1 VHLSGGFFG
10 EEGNDWREDVLCPGG
25 VADDGAFDGCYADV
39 EEAVLMVEGV
49 AFEEAFRAA
58 LVRWAAMREE
68 DLEYWLKKRGVEGKR
83 DVYEAELTLLF
94 AAVSGGHDGRFDVDI
109 REHE

>member
-1 VHLSGGFFG
+1 
-10 EEGNDWREDVLCPGG
+10 

-49 AFEEAFRAA
+49 AFEETFRAA